1 MKNRV
6 LSDLHLEFAD
16 WTPPRRKEDVVVLAC
31 DLPLARCAGDSRR
44 RAAQRCIRR

>member
-1 MKNRV
+1 MKIRI

-16 WTPPRRKEDVVVLAC
+16 WTPPKGDEDVVVLAG

-44 RAAQRCIRR
+44 RSAQRCIRR